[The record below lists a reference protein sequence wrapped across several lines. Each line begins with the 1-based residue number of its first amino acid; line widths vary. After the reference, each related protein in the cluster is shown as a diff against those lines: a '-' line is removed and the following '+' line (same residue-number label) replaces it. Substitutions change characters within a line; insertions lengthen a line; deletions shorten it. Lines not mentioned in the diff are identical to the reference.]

1 MVSLPEGTR
10 ETPPSDPF
18 RRCKPSIEAQ
28 SGVRNPFVVINVERR
43 RARTGPVRRQG
54 LCTKRRLS
62 TVDRGRQTSQIV
74 NPLLPALNPL
84 ALPAIL
90 TLLVATS
97 SRLYWRGRGQGILRL
112 SSTLPFHSAPFLGE
126 ANTLVAPKTCLKC
139 VLAVCSLLYTFT
151 ELVRAASS
159 T

>member
-1 MVSLPEGTR
+1 MIVAKRKTWFHCPKELGKCR
-10 ETPPSDPF
+10 RAILSDVAS
-18 RRCKPSIEAQ
+18 RASKRILAC
-28 SGVRNPFVVINVERR
+28 GDPFVVINVERR
-43 RARTGPVRRQG
+43 GARTGPVRRRG

-62 TVDRGRQTSQIV
+62 TVDRGRRTSQIV

-112 SSTLPFHSAPFLGE
+112 SSTLPFHSAPFWEKQVRWWHRKLFE
-126 ANTLVAPKTCLKC
+126 VC
-139 VLAVCSLLYTFT
+139 VCS
-151 ELVRAASS
+151 V
-159 T
+159 